1 MTYLLDTDTCIGILR
16 QRPGMVARLQ
26 AVAPNEC
33 AVSTITI
40 YELMAGVARAADPKK
55 ERAKIEAFAK
65 MVVELPFDR
74 KSAETAGAVRSDLE
88 AKGQV
93 IGPYDLLL
101 AGHCL
106 SLGLTFVT
114 NNVREFSRVQNLKIQ
129 SWP

>member
-1 MTYLLDTDTCIGILR
+1 MTYFLDTDTCIGILR

-26 AVAPNEC
+26 STSPNEC

-40 YELMAGVARAADPKK
+40 YELTSGVAGARDPQK
-55 ERAKIEAFAK
+55 ERAKIETFAK

-74 KSAETAGAVRSDLE
+74 KAAEVAGTIRSDLE
-88 AKGQV
+88 AIGQV

-114 NNVREFSRVQNLKIQ
+114 NNVREFSRVQNLNIQ